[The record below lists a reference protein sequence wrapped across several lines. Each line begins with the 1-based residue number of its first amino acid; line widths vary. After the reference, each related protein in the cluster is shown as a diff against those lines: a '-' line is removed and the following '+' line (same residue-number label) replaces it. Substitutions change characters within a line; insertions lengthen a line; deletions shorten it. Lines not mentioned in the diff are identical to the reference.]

1 MKTNCTS
8 RPDASCDFCVSLRA
22 KHAASQRK
30 TKRTNSPKTSSARI
44 RDDPNESCPARGWE
58 ARLCCGSCEF
68 YKKGCQEKNS
78 ASTGGRE
85 DFGLEIQPTVC
96 KCAPSIRSRGFALPD
111 LPFRRFHSGGDHA
124 NRVLK
129 LGKRNRYLSVNHGSI
144 RGSWPIAIS
153 GYPRAHSV

>member
-1 MKTNCTS
+1 MNAEALVFSEFGRREGAPLS
-8 RPDASCDFCVSLRA
+8 RRSKLYP
-22 KHAASQRK
+22 
-30 TKRTNSPKTSSARI
+30 
-44 RDDPNESCPARGWE
+44 RDRVV
-58 ARLCCGSCEF
+58 RF

-96 KCAPSIRSRGFALPD
+96 KCAPSIRSRGFALAG

-129 LGKRNRYLSVNHGSI
+129 LGKRNRYLSVHHGSI